1 MANFGGNFT
10 NGLVFFDLNAIK
22 DFGHPTIAETF
33 KNFKIG
39 TNFLNFFM
47 NKIFSSGIL
56 YSILSL
62 WPSFWAPIELPE
74 RV

>member
-22 DFGHPTIAETF
+22 DFGHPTSAETF

-39 TNFLNFFM
+39 TNFSNFFM
-47 NKIFSSGIL
+47 NKIFTSGIL
-56 YSILSL
+56 
-62 WPSFWAPIELPE
+62 
-74 RV
+74 

>member
-22 DFGHPTIAETF
+22 DFGHSAIAETF

-39 TNFLNFFM
+39 TNFSNFYEQ
-47 NKIFSSGIL
+47 NIFFRH
-56 YSILSL
+56 SL
-62 WPSFWAPIELPE
+62 INFVTLPKLLGTDK
-74 RV
+74 VA